1 MRVNEISKLIE
12 AKIDNL
18 ELDQTLTD
26 QGTVLQVSD
35 GIATIY
41 GLNKAM
47 YGEMLAFEDGIIVVL
62 NLKADHIGAIIFGD
76 YTKIKE
82 GQSVRATR
90 RFYKCL

>member
-1 MRVNEISKLIE
+1 VTPMQVNEISKLIE

-47 YGEMLAFEDGIIVVL
+47 YGEMLAFEGGINGVVL
-62 NLKADHIGAIIFGD
+62 NLKADHIGAI
-76 YTKIKE
+76 
-82 GQSVRATR
+82 
-90 RFYKCL
+90 